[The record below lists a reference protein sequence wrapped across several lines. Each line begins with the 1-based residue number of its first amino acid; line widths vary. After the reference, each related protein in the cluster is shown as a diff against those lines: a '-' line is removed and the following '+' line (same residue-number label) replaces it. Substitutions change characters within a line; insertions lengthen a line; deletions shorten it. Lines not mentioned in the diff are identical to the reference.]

1 MIPSSPGGC
10 TAKKQGNRSVAK
22 KGIYLR
28 VTVMPTSIIAR
39 LTCGAKKHP
48 AAAGWGLILLA
59 LVAMVH
65 WSWLTWPD
73 PMIDFGRE
81 AYVPWKLSEGA
92 VLYRDIAYHN
102 GPLSPYLNA
111 LLFRLFH
118 PSLHLLFL
126 FNGTLLLVMLS
137 LVYTWALKIGG
148 RIGAHASALV
158 FILLFAFERF
168 LPYGNYNW
176 MAPYSHEMTH
186 GLLLAAA
193 SLLCLVCNDTKR
205 SLRFLAAGAIAGL
218 VFLTKSEIFIS
229 LACASTTAFIL
240 RFERRGPLLFM
251 GGFLVSVLSC
261 FLLFLTVLPVAESA
275 AATSGAWRY
284 VIAGGLKSVFAQTYM
299 GADSFGVS
307 LALLASSV
315 FGVAAVIVLLA
326 AVSWKLFCRA
336 ERAGVPALSVSFLA
350 ACCFLLLAG
359 RTVQLDYAFLGL
371 PVWCVILIIFSAFRL
386 KASLRTDETDR
397 WRAAFVFAVFSIAL
411 LLKVLFSAQIIHY
424 GFVLALPA
432 TILCVCALLDWL
444 PELLS
449 RHRAGVG
456 QIFRAGAGGL
466 LVGMIAWFL
475 QVMHTNLAPQTHS
488 VGWNEDVFRADLRG
502 ASLQQAA
509 ETMRARFAPS
519 DTLVVVPESEMLNYL
534 LRVKN
539 PTPYG
544 NFNPHQLE
552 IFGENRVVAALAE
565 SPPTH
570 VIWVDRIYDEY
581 NADYLGKDY
590 GRQLVRWLMEN
601 YDAIES
607 LAPGSRLMESRMPIL
622 LFKRKPSTVGAAP

>member
-1 MIPSSPGGC
+1 MIPSTPGGC

-39 LTCGAKKHP
+39 LICGAKKHP
-48 AAAGWGLILLA
+48 AAAGWGLILLSLA
-59 LVAMVH
+59 AMVH

-111 LLFRLFH
+111 LFFRLFH
-118 PSLHLLFL
+118 PSLHLLFSI
-126 FNGTLLLVMLS
+126 NGILLLIMLA
-137 LVYTWALKIGG
+137 LVYTWALKISG
-148 RIGAHASALV
+148 RIGALASALV

-186 GLLLAAA
+186 GLLLATA
-193 SLLCLVCNDTKR
+193 SLLCLVSNNTKK

-218 VFLTKSEIFIS
+218 VFLTKSEIFIA
-229 LACASTTAFIL
+229 LACAITTVFIL
-240 RFERRGPLLFM
+240 RFERRGLLLFM
-251 GGFLVSVLSC
+251 CGFLVPVLSS
-261 FLLFLTVLPVAESA
+261 FLLFLTFLPVAESA

-284 VIAGGLKSVFAQTYM
+284 VIAGGLKSVFAQTYAGTDSL
-299 GADSFGVS
+299 GAS
-307 LALLASSV
+307 LALLSSSV
-315 FGVAAVIVLLA
+315 LGVAAMLVLLA
-326 AVSWKLFCRA
+326 AVSWKLFSHA
-336 ERAGVPALSVSFLA
+336 ERTGAFTISFLVTA
-350 ACCFLLLAG
+350 GFLLLAG
-359 RTVQLDYAFLGL
+359 KTVQVDYAFLGL
-371 PVWCVILIIFSAFRL
+371 PAWCVMLIAFSAFRL
-386 KASLRTDETDR
+386 KKSDRDDERIR
-397 WRAAFVFAVFSIAL
+397 WRAALVFAVFSLVL
-411 LLKVLFSAQIIHY
+411 LLKVLLSTQIIHY

-449 RHRAGVG
+449 RHRTGAE

-466 LVGMIAWFL
+466 LVGTIAWFL

-488 VGWNEDVFRADLRG
+488 VGWNGDVFRADLRG

-534 LRVKN
+534 LRAKN

-552 IFGENRVVAALAE
+552 IFGENRVVVALAE

-581 NADYLGKDY
+581 DADYLGKDY